1 MKSHKR
7 KKYRIK
13 SKPRFIVSVIIM
25 AGILVT
31 AFGLISGLDD
41 SIALTKVSY
50 TEVEVCSGDT
60 LWNIAS
66 EYKDNDTDPRDAVY
80 RISNINDVT
89 ASDLEP
95 GMILKIPED
104 L

>member
-1 MKSHKR
+1 MKSHRR

-41 SIALTKVSY
+41 SRARTKVSY
-50 TEVEVCSGDT
+50 TEVEVC
-60 LWNIAS
+60 
-66 EYKDNDTDPRDAVY
+66 Y
-80 RISNINDVT
+80 
-89 ASDLEP
+89 
-95 GMILKIPED
+95 
-104 L
+104 